1 MIQSGKLYKY
11 DIKENGIRGEAW
23 IYDKA
28 YFSDG
33 SGEMRIDY
41 DNKIS
46 INRGGYLTKTY
57 FHYTIG
63 FRIVRTV

>member
-1 MIQSGKLYKY
+1 
-11 DIKENGIRGEAW
+11 
-23 IYDKA
+23 
-28 YFSDG
+28 
-33 SGEMRIDY
+33 MRIDY

-57 FHYTIG
+57 SHYTIG